1 MFELSACQLGTY
13 FRLILPFCHPNCEPD
28 AALCLRCAP
37 QATNKEQNITI
48 KSSGGLSDEQV
59 EQMVR
64 DAETFAGEDKKR
76 KDGIEAKNEAETLV
90 YSAEKSLNEYKV
102 QHLSSRPT
110 MSTLCA
116 IAVSVCRF

>member
-1 MFELSACQLGTY
+1 VSLT
-13 FRLILPFCHPNCEPD
+13 R
-28 AALCLRCAP
+28 RCVPRAP

-90 YSAEKSLNEYKV
+90 YSAEKSLHEYKV
-102 QHLSSRPT
+102 QHLSSKQRRARCVL
-110 MSTLCA
+110 SQSQGVGFEARTLAASCW
-116 IAVSVCRF
+116 VL